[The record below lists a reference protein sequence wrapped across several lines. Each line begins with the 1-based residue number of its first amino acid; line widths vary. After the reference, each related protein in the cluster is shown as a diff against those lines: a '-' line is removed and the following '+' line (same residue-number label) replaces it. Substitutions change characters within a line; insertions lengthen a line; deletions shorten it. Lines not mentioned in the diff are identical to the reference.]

1 MDISSLLFSC
11 EHPKKIRTRDG
22 RSMVVSCGK
31 CLSCIVQR
39 QKSKTLVCNE
49 QEKLY
54 KYTHFVTLTYAP
66 EYVPKAE
73 VLYLTT
79 EPINGRRQYVELYDV
94 DDGLFLGS
102 AHCPHHKVKAVVSRS
117 GDGYLHYARYSD
129 VQKFIKRLRRK
140 IDLNNLYKNEKI
152 KYYCVSE
159 YGPRNFRPH
168 FHLLL
173 YHNCPELAQDMA
185 KIVCSSWTY
194 GYHYTTLSK
203 GHCSSYVASY
213 VNSFVS
219 LPAVLQICSTYP
231 KCSHSSCMGLPLSE
245 EEFKEI
251 YKNEPSRLVRYVK
264 HDFNGLRSS
273 SAPWR
278 SFKAYLFPKC
288 YGYSHKS
295 LSERYR
301 TYNVLFAVKRKY
313 GKEKSISELSDI
325 ILRAALNDQLP
336 LSIKNVLFRQVDD
349 TFIVPT
355 LDIIKQRLYQSNH
368 FNLLCK
374 KFAIPPLKLVS
385 NIDTFY
391 SRLDYQNLKEQYQL
405 VEESQKILSPSDY
418 ELYSKSFVYQ
428 TQFDD
433 TVDINGIIFDGDL
446 IRGLYFDSP
455 MYKSIVSKR
464 KIAYQKSIKH
474 KYLNDLNNVLL

>member
-39 QKSKTLVCNE
+39 QHAKTLVCNE

-66 EYVPKAE
+66 EFVPKAE

-79 EPINGRRQYVELYDV
+79 EPINGSKQYVELYDV
-94 DDGLFLGS
+94 EDGLYLGC
-102 AHCPHHKVKAVVSRS
+102 AHTPHHKVKSVVSRC
-117 GDGYLHYARYSD
+117 GDGYLHYARYTD

-140 IDLNNLYKNEKI
+140 IELNTLYNNEKI

-168 FHLLL
+168 FHILL
-173 YHNCPELAQDMA
+173 YHNSPELAQDMA
-185 KIVCSSWTY
+185 KIVGKAWTF

-219 LPAVLQICSTYP
+219 LPQVLQVSATNP
-231 KCSHSSCMGLPLSE
+231 KCSHSSCMGLPLSKKQ
-245 EEFKEI
+245 FAEI
-251 YKNEPSRLVRYVK
+251 YKHEPSRFVRYVQ
-264 HDFNGLRSS
+264 HDFNGIRST

-278 SFKAYLFPKC
+278 SFKSYLFPKC
-288 YGYSHKS
+288 YGYTYKS
-295 LSERYR
+295 LPERYR
-301 TYNVLFAVKRKY
+301 TYNVLFAVRRKY
-313 GKEKSISELSDI
+313 GKEKTISELSDI
-325 ILRAALNDQLP
+325 ILRAAVSDELP
-336 LSIKNVLFRQVDD
+336 LSIKNALFRQVDG
-349 TFIVPT
+349 TYIVPT
-355 LDIIKQRLYQSNH
+355 LVIIKQRLYQSNH
-368 FNLLCK
+368 FYLLCK
-374 KFAIPPLKLVS
+374 TFDIPPLKLVS

-391 SRLDYQNLKEQYQL
+391 SRLDYQNLIEQYQAIN
-405 VEESQKILSPSDY
+405 EAQKILSQSDY

-428 TQFDD
+428 SQFDD
-433 TVDINGIIFDGDL
+433 TVDINGIIFDGDF

-455 MYKSIVSKR
+455 VYKSIVSRR
-464 KIAYQKSIKH
+464 KLSYQKSIKH
-474 KYLNDLNNVLL
+474 KFLNDLNNVLL

>member
-1 MDISSLLFSC
+1 MDVSSLLFSC

-39 QKSKTLVCNE
+39 QKSKTLVCSE

-79 EPINGRRQYVELYDV
+79 EPVNGRRQYVELYDV
-94 DDGLFLGS
+94 QDGLFLGS
-102 AHCPHHKVKAVVSRS
+102 AHTAHSKVKAVVARS

-140 IDLNNLYKNEKI
+140 IELNKLYKNEKI

-173 YHNCPELAQDMA
+173 YHNSPELAQDMA
-185 KIVCSSWTY
+185 KIVGQAWTF

-219 LPAVLQICSTYP
+219 LPQVLQVSATNP
-231 KCSHSSCMGLPLSE
+231 KCSHSSCMGLPFSK
-245 EEFKEI
+245 EEFADL
-251 YKNEPSRLVRYVK
+251 YKNEPSRLVRYVV
-264 HDFNGLRSS
+264 HDFNGIRST

-278 SFKAYLFPKC
+278 SFKSYLFPKC
-288 YGYSHKS
+288 FGYSYKS

-301 TYNVLFAVKRKY
+301 TYNVLFAVRRKY
-313 GKEKSISELSDI
+313 GKEKTISELSDI
-325 ILRAALNDQLP
+325 IFRASLSHELP
-336 LSIKNVLFRQVDD
+336 LSIKNSLFRQVDD
-349 TFIVPT
+349 TYILPT
-355 LDIIKQRLYQSNH
+355 LDIIKQRLYLSNH
-368 FNLLCK
+368 FNLLCTT
-374 KFAIPPLKLVS
+374 FAIPPLKLVS

-391 SRLDYQNLKEQYQL
+391 SRLDYENLKEQYQ
-405 VEESQKILSPSDY
+405 VIEESQKILSPSDF

-474 KYLNDLNNVLL
+474 KYLNDLNNVLI